1 MSRLHPIR
9 LDAARRATFPIEGK
23 EGEFMTL
30 TITTPPAVEP
40 VTLDEAKAQLRVT
53 YDQEDALIGSLI
65 TAARQRIEAELGIA
79 MIATGV
85 SEVHDVWPLEITT
98 AVPVTD
104 PLTALF
110 SGPIR
115 LRRGPLLSVADIGVA
130 DGTGTFQTVNPLS
143 YAAEVGSRP
152 GRVAP
157 YDVAW
162 PSPGVATGG
171 VRIDYVAGY
180 GAAESDVPAPLRQAI
195 LMLVA
200 DGFEHRNAAA
210 RL

>member
-1 MSRLHPIR
+1 
-9 LDAARRATFPIEGK
+9 
-23 EGEFMTL
+23 MTL
-30 TITTPPAVEP
+30 TLNTPPALEP

-53 YDQEDALIGSLI
+53 YDQEDALIGALI
-65 TAARQRIEAELGIA
+65 TAARQRIEGELGIA
-79 MIATGV
+79 LIATGFR
-85 SEVHDVWPLEITT
+85 EIHDAWPLEVGT

-115 LRRGPLLSVADIGVA
+115 LVRGPLISVTAIAVA
-130 DGTGTFQTVNPLS
+130 DGTGTFQTVNPAS

-152 GRVAP
+152 GRIAP

-162 PSPGVATGG
+162 PAPGVPTGG
-171 VRIDYVAGY
+171 VRIDYTAGY
-180 GAAESDVPAPLRQAI
+180 GAGEGDVPAPLRQAI
-195 LMLVA
+195 LQLVA
-200 DGFEHRNAAA
+200 DGFEHRSDAPLSIVEPWIASFRRV